1 MLVAHN
7 VFLKLSWNFHLPD
20 CAYCLLSQPLV
31 LCTLRGV
38 CLSLLHTVP
47 AGFCTC
53 LLQADQTLFPHP
65 LPITCSNSQSPWW
78 SSAGLVPVCQYL
90 PYIGK
95 SPTELGIEVSSHKC
109 QTEEDDPA
117 SSAAANKLRMWLPF
131 FAVRA
136 HRWLQF
142 YFLSARTP
150 SSFSAKLLPS

>member
-7 VFLKLSWNFHLPD
+7 VFLKLIWNFHRPD

-65 LPITCSNSQSPWW
+65 LSITCSNSQSPWW

-109 QTEEDDPA
+109 QTEEEDPA
-117 SSAAANKLRMWLPF
+117 SSAAANTAEDVAPLLRCKSTLLTSILFP
-131 FAVRA
+131 
-136 HRWLQF
+136 
-142 YFLSARTP
+142 LSQDP
-150 SSFSAKLLPS
+150 KLLFCKATS